1 MKLRFFIFLIVASV
15 SFTSCKKTKL
25 STDVSS
31 EKDYEGPLLVFQNVE
46 TMYSQS
52 ASVRLKME
60 APRQMRMQNMDEVFP
75 DGVLITIYDDIG
87 TPKTTIKADSA
98 VYLDK
103 VKTYT
108 MVGNVLVRN
117 EIQNQQLETQTLN
130 WDERLREIYTN
141 DKVKITTAKELIYG
155 IGMRAKQDFS
165 QYKIAKPTGTFSVEK
180 ENQ

>member
-1 MKLRFFIFLIVASV
+1 
-15 SFTSCKKTKL
+15 
-25 STDVSS
+25 
-31 EKDYEGPLLVFQNVE
+31 
-46 TMYSQS
+46 
-52 ASVRLKME
+52 
-60 APRQMRMQNMDEVFP
+60 MRMQNMDEVFP